1 LVAAPALAQDAV
13 AHLDELYLRR
23 DDPKAYEEAD
33 KLLTSELKSKPDDY
47 GLLWRAARLHVYA
60 AISAGNDSR
69 KKVEAK
75 TAWDYG
81 DKARKA
87 NPAGAE
93 GHYWAAAG
101 VGLFGEAYGV
111 MKAITEGVDG
121 KFRERVDKA
130 IEIDATI

>member
-1 LVAAPALAQDAV
+1 MNFAGSASMKGSSSSEFEPGMCASEVDTEQMMPCVNFITMRKALFAVLVAAPALAQDAV

-69 KKVEAK
+69 KKVEA
-75 TAWDYG
+75 
-81 DKARKA
+81 
-87 NPAGAE
+87 
-93 GHYWAAAG
+93 
-101 VGLFGEAYGV
+101 
-111 MKAITEGVDG
+111 
-121 KFRERVDKA
+121 
-130 IEIDATI
+130 